1 MKNLH
6 LKNLDI
12 EKLLN
17 KTKHNDLLTD
27 EKDENNKYDDDDL
40 NLYWTKE
47 VDKKLKKTIRREEL
61 MIILML
67 SIPSIFLYIMLVT
80 LIQFAR

>member
-1 MKNLH
+1 MENLH

-40 NLYWTKE
+40 NLYPTKE

>member
-1 MKNLH
+1 MENLH

-27 EKDENNKYDDDDL
+27 EKDKNNKYDDDDL

-47 VDKKLKKTIRREEL
+47 VDKKIKKTIRREEL
-61 MIILML
+61 MIILIL
-67 SIPSIFLYIMLVT
+67 SIPSIFLYIMVVT

>member
-40 NLYWTKE
+40 NLYWTKK

>member
-17 KTKHNDLLTD
+17 KTKHNDLLTN